1 MKQVMDMGG
10 VKVVSAECVPQ
21 RLGDASP
28 CVEVSSGLCTI
39 ARSKNAIVVTMQ
51 TTVSL
56 EPDVQ
61 RMLEGAVKESGRS
74 FDEVL
79 NDAIRVG
86 LKQATESVPAFT
98 QRVFSMGPASVDLR
112 KAGALAAELE
122 DERTIARHHAAR
134 RTPPRRS

>member
-1 MKQVMDMGG
+1 
-10 VKVVSAECVPQ
+10 
-21 RLGDASP
+21 
-28 CVEVSSGLCTI
+28 
-39 ARSKNAIVVTMQ
+39 MQ
-51 TTVSL
+51 TTVTF

-61 RMLEGAVKESGRS
+61 RMLDVAAQQSGRS

-86 LKQATESVPAFT
+86 LKQTAASVPAFT

-112 KAGALAAELE
+112 KAGALAAQLE